1 MLNHCSFIG
10 NLGRDPEVKILSSG
24 ARVVSFSLAVSER
37 WKDKNGERQEKT
49 TWVPI
54 VIWNEGLGRVAES
67 YLRKGSKVYVSGAL
81 QIRKYT
87 AQDMTERYATEV
99 VLGKFRG
106 ELVLLGDKG
115 GGGRGDQDSQTSWGD
130 PAPGRKTPDGLDDEI
145 PF

>member
-10 NLGRDPEVKILSSG
+10 NLGRDPEVRTLSNG
-24 ARVVSFSLAVSER
+24 ARVVSFSIAVSER

-54 VIWNEGLGRVAES
+54 VIWNEGLGRVAEN

-87 AQDMTERYATEV
+87 AQDTTERYATEI

-106 ELVLLGDKG
+106 EMVLLD
-115 GGGRGDQDSQTSWGD
+115 GRRDDGGDQDRETSWGA
-130 PAPGRKTPDGLDDEI
+130 PAPGNRPSDLDDEI

>member
-54 VIWNEGLGRVAES
+54 VIWNDGLGRVAES

-106 ELVLLGDKG
+106 ELVLLDGRLDG
-115 GGGRGDQDSQTSWGD
+115 GGD

>member
-1 MLNHCSFIG
+1 MLNSCSFIG
-10 NLGRDPEVKILSSG
+10 NLGRDPEVKTLSSG
-24 ARVVSFSLAVSER
+24 ARVVNFSLAVSER

-87 AQDMTERYATEV
+87 AQDTTERYATEV

-106 ELVLLGDKG
+106 ELVLLD
-115 GGGRGDQDSQTSWGD
+115 GRRDDGIDQDSQKSWGD
-130 PAPGRKTPDGLDDEI
+130 PAPDEI